1 MYKALAD
8 KPPSHVRT
16 IPMVLN
22 TVVVYHG
29 ATRDGQIRVHL
40 AMDSA
45 RDADP
50 GENRSRLSNINKL
63 LFKVAKVKVMARAKA
78 KASRRA
84 KRRSLLPCRLP
95 RDHRQ
100 LPAGT

>member
-22 TVVVYHG
+22 TVVVCHG
-29 ATRDGQIRVHL
+29 ATRDGQIRVYR

-50 GENRSRLSNINKL
+50 GENRSRHSNINRL
-63 LFKVAKVKVMARAKA
+63 LFKVAKVKAMVRAKA

-84 KRRSLLPCRLP
+84 KRKSLLHCRLP
-95 RDHRQ
+95 RDRRQ